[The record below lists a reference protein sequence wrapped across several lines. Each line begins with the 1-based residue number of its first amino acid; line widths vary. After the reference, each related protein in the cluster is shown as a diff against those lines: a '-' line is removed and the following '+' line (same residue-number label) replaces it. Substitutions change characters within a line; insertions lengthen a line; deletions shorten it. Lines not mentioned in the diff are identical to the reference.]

1 MIKTIKQWLNA
12 AADVVLPRVCPVC
25 GKALD
30 GDERWLCR
38 NCLATMPRTR
48 FEQTDFNTMEQHFA
62 GKVPI
67 ERATAYFYYEKGAP
81 YASILHDIKYNG
93 LPRMGHWLAGRA
105 VSDMAS
111 SHFFDGIDVVT
122 AVPLHRSKLAQRGY
136 NQSEYL
142 ARGIARELNIPY
154 IDTLKA
160 VRPHA
165 TQTRKGAL
173 ERWQNI
179 QDNYALK
186 NNDTARL
193 AGKHILLVD
202 DVITT
207 GSTLIV
213 CATALKAIPEVK
225 ISVFTLPPLGKIG
238 EFLRNRRSR
247 CLTIP
252 TSIPISAT

>member
-1 MIKTIKQWLNA
+1 MIRTIKQWLRA
-12 AADVVLPRVCPVC
+12 TADVLLPRVCPVC
-25 GKALD
+25 HKALD

-38 NCLATMPRTR
+38 KCMATMPRTR

-93 LPRMGHWLAGRA
+93 LPRMGHWLAGHA

-111 SHFFDGIDVVT
+111 SHFFDGIDVIT

-136 NQSEYL
+136 NQSEFI
-142 ARGIARELNIPY
+142 ARGIAAALGITY
-154 IDTLKA
+154 IEALKA
-160 VRPHA
+160 VRPHS
-165 TQTRKGAL
+165 TQTHKGAL

-179 QDNYALK
+179 QGNYALDANK
-186 NNDTARL
+186 VSQLT
-193 AGKHILLVD
+193 GKHILLVD

-213 CATALKAIPEVK
+213 CASALKAIPDVK
-225 ISVFTLPPLGKIG
+225 ISVFTLA
-238 EFLRNRRSR
+238 
-247 CLTIP
+247 
-252 TSIPISAT
+252 SARLE